1 MKKLFR
7 TIVTLSLT
15 IIIGFAST
23 EAFAGNKDRSGQ
35 AGANELLIN
44 PWAASAGWSNA
55 GMASVKGV
63 DAMWGNVAGISF
75 VNTMDIDFSYT
86 NWLAGSDTKVVS
98 FGAIVRISE
107 SMVLGLNVMSM
118 NFGDI
123 ERTTPENPDGG
134 IGTYEPSL
142 MNINVAL
149 AKSFSNS
156 IHGGFLVKVISESI
170 ADMKVSGVAFDAGIQ
185 YVTGI
190 TDNIHFGITLKNI
203 GPTMKYSGDGLKM
216 SAIFEGMTSSL
227 TVDIPTDEFELPT
240 QLCIAAAY
248 DFNFKN
254 NSRLSL
260 AVNFN
265 SNSFSKDQ
273 FIAGVE
279 GSFRDILILR
289 GGYAFEKGIFDDIE
303 DMDCTN
309 VHKGLSL
316 GASVQAPLNDK
327 GLKVCIDYAYRNTAH
342 WDGIHSVGAR
352 ILF

>member
-118 NFGDI
+118 NFGEI
-123 ERTTPENPDGG
+123 ERTTTENPDGG
-134 IGTYEPSL
+134 IGTFEPSM

>member
-118 NFGDI
+118 NFGEI
-123 ERTTPENPDGG
+123 ERTTTENPDGG
-134 IGTYEPSL
+134 IGTFEPSM

-216 SAIFEGMTSSL
+216 SAIFEGMTSST
-227 TVDIPTDEFELPT
+227 TVNIPTDEFELPT

-303 DMDCTN
+303 DMECTN

>member
-118 NFGDI
+118 NFGEI

-134 IGTYEPSL
+134 IGTYEPSM

-216 SAIFEGMTSSL
+216 SAFFEGMTSSL